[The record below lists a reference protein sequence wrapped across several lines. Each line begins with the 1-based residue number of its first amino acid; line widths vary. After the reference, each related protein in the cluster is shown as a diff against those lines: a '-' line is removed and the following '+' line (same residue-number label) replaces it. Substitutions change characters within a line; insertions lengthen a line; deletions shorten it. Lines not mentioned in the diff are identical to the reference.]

1 MRVKFFIGN
10 YLYQEM
16 GVLFFTNKIFYQEM
30 GPVNN
35 NQFLIGC
42 KAVREEVEI
51 LDDLAEI
58 LERASAQIK

>member
-1 MRVKFFIGN
+1 
-10 YLYQEM
+10 M